1 MVQQQHSAPQLQEA
15 SPDQPALSPEELLLA
30 VSRIK
35 QERADTPPA
44 EENGGGAGGA
54 GEEAR

>member
-1 MVQQQHSAPQLQEA
+1 MVQQQHHAPPLQDV
-15 SPDQPALSPEELLLA
+15 SPDQPTLSPEELLLA

-35 QERADTPPA
+35 QERADSPPA
-44 EENGGGAGGA
+44 EENGGA